1 MGAHEKNARSFIF
14 SQKIFAK
21 KTPTLSFGHS
31 QLSAKASIVESLSRV
46 VRGHSQA
53 GMAAKKKA
61 AQKKYHISNTHF
73 NVRRLSRTN
82 FMREIAPN
90 KCAG

>member
-21 KTPTLSFGHS
+21 KTPALSFGHS
-31 QLSAKASIVESLSRV
+31 QVSAKASIVESLSRAA
-46 VRGHSQA
+46 RGHSQA
-53 GMAAKKKA
+53 DMAAKKKA
-61 AQKKYHISNTHF
+61 ALKNISDAHF